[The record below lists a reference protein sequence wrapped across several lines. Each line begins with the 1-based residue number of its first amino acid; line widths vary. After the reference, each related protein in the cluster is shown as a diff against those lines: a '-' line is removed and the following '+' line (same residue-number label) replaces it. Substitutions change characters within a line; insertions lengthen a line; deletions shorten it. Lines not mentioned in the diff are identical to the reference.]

1 MADLRYRKE
10 DRVDMI
16 HRTYSCRISRFLDAH
31 GIPNVLWGE
40 HVMNMFLIPVV
51 TDVSSPV
58 FLRHHKLQAD
68 ELTTRQQLQQG
79 IYFIIPD
86 EHIDKAR
93 DLLVEADFPP
103 CQLGKYC
110 GFDWPKSC
118 HGIPYAHF
126 NIVDRGP
133 MNYYKPE
140 LYGPNPREWYTLE
153 LYKKSE
159 MLWGAPEIPL
169 GPPAQNDPDYWTIND
184 ERLPEVHRGFC
195 LGRVVEADYPVK
207 IPSPARYTESLTL
220 LYFRDNYPE
229 DTFRGSY
236 WDYLL
241 LDMHEVLQ
249 KHRLFTLRDLPPRTR
264 SWFKILTENI
274 HERTHGD
281 AEERFGEEMKKSGEV
296 PEKSPWPSEH
306 RMPPGWREDLKR
318 LDEEEEER
326 RKKKEEEEEQT
337 RKNEEEVKEEQN
349 A

>member
-1 MADLRYRKE
+1 MADLRYNKKALVE
-10 DRVDMI
+10 MTD
-16 HRTYSCRISRFLDAH
+16 RTYPCKVSRFLEAH

-40 HVMNMFLIPVV
+40 LVMNTFLIPVMP
-51 TDVSSPV
+51 DVSPPIS
-58 FLRHHKLQAD
+58 LRHHKLQLD

-79 IYFIIPD
+79 IYFVIPD

-93 DLLVEADFPP
+93 DLLVEAGFPP
-103 CQLGKYC
+103 CQLGEYC
-110 GFDWPKSC
+110 GFDWPKSS

-133 MNYYKPE
+133 LNYYKPE

-169 GPPAQNDPDYWTIND
+169 GPPAPSDPDYWTITD
-184 ERLPEVHRGFC
+184 ERLPEVNRGFHQ
-195 LGRVVEADYPVK
+195 GRVVDADYPVK
-207 IPSPARYTESLTL
+207 IPSPARYAEMLTL

-229 DTFRGSY
+229 ETYRGRN

-241 LDMHEVLQ
+241 VYMQIVLK

-264 SWFKILTENI
+264 CWFKILTENL

-296 PEKSPWPSEH
+296 PEKSPWPSE
-306 RMPPGWREDLKR
+306 RTMPDGWREDFKR
-318 LDEEEEER
+318 MEEEEEER
-326 RKKKEEEEEQT
+326 RKKKEEEEQM